1 MYVEEGVE
9 EISQEDCWDVIKAFF
24 EEKGLVRQ
32 QIDSFNEFMSNTVQ
46 ELVEESKSLTLEQAE
61 QHTGNA
67 EDKTRRYEIEFGQIY
82 MNKPR
87 QTEADGSTAPLFPQE
102 ARQRNL
108 TYSAGLHVDVS
119 QKVLIKGEE
128 DELDE
133 NGDQLWIPDPSQE
146 EIVDEK
152 VYLG

>member
-1 MYVEEGVE
+1 MYEDEGVE

-46 ELVEESKSLTLEQAE
+46 ELVEESKSLTLEQSD
-61 QHTGNA
+61 QHTGQA

-82 MNKPR
+82 MNKPQ

-119 QKVLIKGEE
+119 QKVLVKGEE

-133 NGDQLWIPDPSQE
+133 NGDQLWIPDPTQE
-146 EIVDEK
+146 LSLIHI
-152 VYLG
+152 